1 MECYSVIKKNEIMPF
16 SATWIDLEIIVLSEV
31 SQKERDKFHMTSYM
45 LILKYG
51 TNGASQVVLV
61 VKNLPAN
68 VGGIRDTCTPMFI
81 TALFIIAR
89 TWKQARCP

>member
-1 MECYSVIKKNEIMPF
+1 MPF
-16 SATWIDLEIIVLSEV
+16 SATWIDLESIVLSEV

-68 VGGIRDTCTPMFI
+68 VGGIRDTWQAAVHK
-81 TALFIIAR
+81 ALLYSTGSYIQYPVINHNG
-89 TWKQARCP
+89 KEYEK